1 MNKEEMFRVIEGILF
16 VSNEPVPV
24 KGIAAA
30 IETNFDEAAIIME
43 ELIEK
48 YNEDETR
55 GIKIIKADGKY
66 QLVTKQNIFKYLQ
79 KANTELEKP
88 RITPAMLETLAIV
101 AYKQPITRLEI
112 ESIRGVNSDHV
123 VSKLVEYDLV
133 CEVGRAEKIGHP
145 ILFGTTDKFLMYF
158 GMSALNDLPEVEAS
172 KEITNDNID
181 EELLK
186 LKEGTG
192 NERIAGLEVDE
203 EKLKEMRA
211 KAEAEEANAEDT
223 EKDTEEIEDVT
234 EETINEISNEIEE
247 ADEDLITDA
256 DINNDEELSDED
268 EDLLKVDT
276 YADNYDDEDVDEFDD
291 EEDDDDDEDDED

>member
-30 IETNFDEAAIIME
+30 IETSFDDAAIIME

-203 EKLKEMRA
+203 EKIKELKA
-211 KAEAEEANAEDT
+211 KALEEEANAEDT
-223 EKDTEEIEDVT
+223 ERDTEEIEDVT
-234 EETINEISNEIEE
+234 AETIDAISNEIEE
-247 ADEDLITDA
+247 ADGELISSD
-256 DINNDEELSDED
+256 DNNSEEFDSDD
-268 EDLLKVDT
+268 EDLLSLDS
-276 YADNYDDEDVDEFDD
+276 NYED
-291 EEDDDDDEDDED
+291 DDDDDEDESDDEDEE

>member
-30 IETNFDEAAIIME
+30 IETSFDDAAIIME

-186 LKEGTG
+186 LKEGSG

-211 KAEAEEANAEDT
+211 KAEQEEANAEET

-247 ADEDLITDA
+247 ADNENISSDDN
-256 DINNDEELSDED
+256 INEELDEED
-268 EDLLKVDT
+268 EDLLAIDL
-276 YADNYDDEDVDEFDD
+276 DDIDEDDDEDEDD
-291 EEDDDDDEDDED
+291 IDDDDEDDDDIE